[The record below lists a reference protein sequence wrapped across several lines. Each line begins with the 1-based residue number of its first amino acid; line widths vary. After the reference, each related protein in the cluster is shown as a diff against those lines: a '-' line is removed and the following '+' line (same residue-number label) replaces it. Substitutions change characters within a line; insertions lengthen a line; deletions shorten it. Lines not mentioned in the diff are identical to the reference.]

1 MTKRILIDGVHA
13 EESRVVVAEGD
24 RLEEFDFENIEKK
37 QIKNSIY
44 LGKITRIEPSLQAA
58 FVEYGGNRQGFLP
71 FSEIHPDYFHIPLSD
86 QEKEQSD
93 SVTDNNKSDNKGDNK
108 ESGKS
113 SDTEKES
120 KNSQKST
127 KNTEKNNES
136 EDNLDQ
142 KSESKGQK
150 PEVSKNI
157 DSNEENEGKEADSKK
172 VDSKETKKATSRKRP
187 VSKKKDEKTEDSSSS
202 AASNDKENEDSIDKS
217 IDESLSDEDENNTIA
232 ADAGEESK
240 STTIKIGDED
250 KEAASK
256 DVKETKKATTRKRPA
271 TKKKDGKSDDASK
284 DEGIK
289 KEEELSETPKPKTRR
304 KILPKGKSKKKIDDS
319 EKVISEI
326 DISSKKK
333 AEFLARRYSE
343 KDWLSDESNEADSD
357 YELPA
362 GSIKKGRSA
371 DDFNKKKDADKNA
384 SDSGES
390 DEQDQ
395 EEIEVDNINE
405 DIEENTHSGTDVY
418 KKYKI
423 QEVLKRGQVILVQ
436 VIKEERG
443 NKGASLTSY
452 ISLAG
457 RYCVLMPN
465 SEKSGGV
472 SRRISDVEDR
482 KRLKKIVDGLDNSD
496 KMSVI
501 VRTAG
506 INKEQTEI
514 ERDYDNLR
522 NLWRKIK
529 TTTMDAKAP
538 ELIYEDGNLIKS
550 TLRDMYRGDVE
561 EIIVEGDKA
570 HKDAV
575 RYMEMM
581 APEDIDKVKLHK
593 DNKPLFKSWNIES
606 QLDELYNNEAILPSG
621 GSIVISPTEALVSI
635 DVNSGKATKEKNIED
650 TALKTNIEAAKEVA
664 RQLRL
669 RDLAGLVVIDFIDMR
684 DIKNRRAVEKAMK
697 DALKVDRAKIQVGR
711 ISLFGL
717 MEMSRQRMRSSIVE
731 ASSITCP
738 HCKGNGVVRSNES
751 VAINLLRAIEAEA
764 SKNNVGSIVIRTS
777 ASAALYLLN
786 NKREE
791 LIEIEKENNVVV
803 EVVQDQDL
811 LDASYIIDKQR
822 KGKSAYNKKSN
833 SKYNKKTPTYRGA
846 KSKYNKNKF
855 SDNNKADNDDS
866 DFKISKN
873 SDDKEKVEKDNNN
886 NTKNEDEKKSYK
898 EKGNNKKPSRPPRK
912 NNYKDKDKDKYPKKN
927 SKEKPISDDIGNRI
941 EESKDTASRDSSPK
955 NETVVD
961 ANESSKIRNIWNK
974 MTK

>member
-13 EESRVVVAEGD
+13 EESRVVVADGD

-86 QEKEQSD
+86 QENETSD
-93 SVTDNNKSDNKGDNK
+93 S
-108 ESGKS
+108 ESGTDDDTSDENKNKKNVKKPS
-113 SDTEKES
+113 SNKKVESKKDTESSS
-120 KNSQKST
+120 KAEN
-127 KNTEKNNES
+127 
-136 EDNLDQ
+136 
-142 KSESKGQK
+142 KSESSEDTSEKDVK
-150 PEVSKNI
+150 PAS
-157 DSNEENEGKEADSKK
+157 AKK
-172 VDSKETKKATSRKRP
+172 PVRKRTP
-187 VSKKKDEKTEDSSSS
+187 ASKKKED
-202 AASNDKENEDSIDKS
+202 DKKAEADNENPADKS

-240 STTIKIGDED
+240 STTIKIDEEDSGNKKKADSED
-250 KEAASK
+250 KDAASK
-256 DVKETKKATTRKRPA
+256 KPAKRPVRRKKKTDEADDKTKAEAESLSDKEEKDLKGSDAAKET
-271 TKKKDGKSDDASK
+271 TKKKPASRTKSA
-284 DEGIK
+284 K
-289 KEEELSETPKPKTRR
+289 KTEDKN
-304 KILPKGKSKKKIDDS
+304 
-319 EKVISEI
+319 KVIGNI
-326 DISSKKK
+326 DVSSKKK

-343 KDWLSDESNEADSD
+343 KDWLADDAEDKDAESQP
-357 YELPA
+357 PA
-362 GSIKKGRSA
+362 GTIKKGRS
-371 DDFNKKKDADKNA
+371 DNSFSKKKDTVKA
-384 SDSGES
+384 SK
-390 DEQDQ
+390 DEVNTDDVDEDQDD
-395 EEIEVDNINE
+395 IEVDNINDDVE
-405 DIEENTHSGTDVY
+405 ETGHKTTDIY

-482 KRLKKIVDGLDNSD
+482 KRLKKIVDDLDNAE

-506 INKEQTEI
+506 INKEQAEI
-514 ERDYDNLR
+514 ERDYNNLR

-529 TTTMDAKAP
+529 TTTMDAQAP
-538 ELIYEDGNLIKS
+538 EMIYEDGNLIKS
-550 TLRDMYRGDVE
+550 TLRDMYKSDVE
-561 EIIVEGDKA
+561 EIIVEGEKA
-570 HKDAV
+570 YQDAV

-581 APEDIDKVKLHK
+581 APEDVHKVKLHK
-593 DNKPLFKSWNIES
+593 ENKPLFKSWNIES
-606 QLDELYNNEAILPSG
+606 QLDELYNNEIILPSG

-635 DVNSGKATKEKNIED
+635 DVNSGRATKEKNIED
-650 TALKTNIEAAKEVA
+650 TAVKTNIEAAAEVA

-684 DIKNRRAVEKAMK
+684 DIKNRRTVEKAMK

-738 HCKGNGVVRSNES
+738 HCRGNGVVRSNES
-751 VAINLLRAIEAEA
+751 VSINLLRAIEAEA
-764 SKNNVGSIVIRTS
+764 SKSNVNSIVIKTS
-777 ASAALYLLN
+777 SHAALYLLN
-786 NKREE
+786 NKRTE
-791 LIEIEKENNVVV
+791 LIEIEKENGVVV

-811 LDASYIIDKQR
+811 LDAAYVIDRQR
-822 KGKSAYNKKSN
+822 KGKSLYDKKPNTN
-833 SKYNKKTPTYRGA
+833 SKYNKKTPAYRGA
-846 KSKYNKNKF
+846 KPKYNKNK
-855 SDNNKADNDDS
+855 KPDNDKPENTNTAPS
-866 DFKISKN
+866 NKN
-873 SDDKEKVEKDNNN
+873 AEVNDKVEKVNTRKEDDN
-886 NTKNEDEKKSYK
+886 KPSYK
-898 EKGNNKKPSRPPRK
+898 EKNHNNHNNHNKKQPRPPRK
-912 NNYKDKDKDKYPKKN
+912 NNNYKDRQHSANTKDKPV
-927 SKEKPISDDIGNRI
+927 SDDIGNRV
-941 EESKDTASRDSSPK
+941 EESQNSGRQDNSSR